1 MCPQLELSILLAA
14 GAAIGLLGSVLGIGG
29 GIFIVPLLVLA
40 IHIPIQ
46 QAIAVS
52 LVAIVA
58 TSSAVASVNI
68 ERGLT
73 NMRLGIVLETTTA
86 AGSIAGAWLVSRLPA
101 AHLQF
106 LFALALFPVAGILCR
121 RGWVALHQ
129 RAVAPS
135 AEPSAAPAGGLS
147 AAFYDPALGRPVHY
161 AVRRAGSATAV
172 SFLAG
177 TLSGLLGI
185 GGGIIQVPVMNLL
198 CGMPIKAATATSNFL
213 IGVSAAASA
222 WIFFRQGLIRPELAA
237 PLVVGV
243 LAGSWFGIRVL
254 YRIHAARL
262 QLAFAMLMTAVAVL
276 MLYKLAY

>member
-1 MCPQLELSILLAA
+1 MCPQLELSVLLAA

-73 NMRLGIVLETTTA
+73 NMRMGIVLETTTA

-129 RAVAPS
+129 RAVAPPAEYSLAS
-135 AEPSAAPAGGLS
+135 AATSRFSLSHPLLGERRLTSAMSMPAMMLIRPPSA
-147 AAFYDPALGRPVHY
+147 F
-161 AVRRAGSATAV
+161 SATALP
-172 SFLAG
+172 SEA
-177 TLSGLLGI
+177 
-185 GGGIIQVPVMNLL
+185 
-198 CGMPIKAATATSNFL
+198 
-213 IGVSAAASA
+213 
-222 WIFFRQGLIRPELAA
+222 
-237 PLVVGV
+237 
-243 LAGSWFGIRVL
+243 
-254 YRIHAARL
+254 
-262 QLAFAMLMTAVAVL
+262 
-276 MLYKLAY
+276 